1 MQLTAMFL
9 IIAYL
14 HVCSIATCVTDLC
27 TDKAIYLPVSCSVP
41 LIYLYGMELLF
52 YL

>member
-1 MQLTAMFL
+1 MQLTAVFL

-14 HVCSIATCVTDLC
+14 HVCSIAMCVIDLC
-27 TDKAIYLPVSCSVP
+27 TDRAFYLPVPCSVP